1 MEPLLNAGHHNVVS
15 LSTTFPHL
23 KLAHTFMINVDIQP
37 TSRELRGMRFYLKP
51 YLTTTSY
58 FFAQAGITCPGFQ
71 EYHERLQTFLM
82 WFIETASFIDS
93 DDDRWDYFLV

>member
-37 TSRELRGMRFYLKP
+37 TSRGLRGMRFYLKP
-51 YLTTTSY
+51 YLTTTS
-58 FFAQAGITCPGFQ
+58 FFLPRLASPAQ
-71 EYHERLQTFLM
+71 
-82 WFIETASFIDS
+82 DS
-93 DDDRWDYFLV
+93 KNTTSVCKRSSCGS